1 MSSDIFSPKEKIIS
15 NIDRV
20 LELFETGITS
30 PVLVEIDPS
39 NACNHGCYF
48 CISSYIH
55 LPESKHLET
64 YDRSVMS
71 KDVLMSLCKDIVK
84 MNVRA
89 VNWTGGGEPTVNSNL
104 KYAIEYLGKHNVKMG
119 MFTNGTLL
127 DRFNLFETLV
137 NNMSWVRF
145 SIDAGNEKTYNTIR
159 RPSKNQTWSKMI
171 NNLEKLISVNNKI
184 DIGLGFVITPDTYTG
199 IIDFANKFKDYDVK
213 YCQYKPE
220 IVNRERENG
229 VQRKKEFWQKIEPLL
244 KEAKNIL
251 GSKFQINDYKLE
263 DLEVNTEN
271 YGRTYKKCLGS
282 QISPAIGADG
292 EVYVCT
298 NHRGYKQYSYG
309 NLNQNSFDIIW
320 NNIQVKNNIMHK
332 IDNVEKFK
340 NCTQLCKPHESNKA
354 IWNLYEEYNNSVD
367 KEMFKNNLYK
377 QKLNIDNGIIH
388 KEFI

>member
-1 MSSDIFSPKEKIIS
+1 
-15 NIDRV
+15 
-20 LELFETGITS
+20 
-30 PVLVEIDPS
+30 
-39 NACNHGCYF
+39 
-48 CISSYIH
+48 
-55 LPESKHLET
+55 
-64 YDRSVMS
+64 
-71 KDVLMSLCKDIVK
+71 
-84 MNVRA
+84 
-89 VNWTGGGEPTVNSNL
+89 
-104 KYAIEYLGKHNVKMG
+104 MG

-199 IIDFANKFKDYDVK
+199 IIDFANKFKDYNVK

-263 DLEVNTEN
+263 DLEVNTKN

-309 NLNQNSFDIIW
+309 NLNQNSFGTIW

-354 IWNLYEEYNNSVD
+354 IWNLYKEYNNSVD
-367 KEMFKNNLYK
+367 KEMFKSNLYK

>member
-1 MSSDIFSPKEKIIS
+1 M
-15 NIDRV
+15 
-20 LELFETGITS
+20 
-30 PVLVEIDPS
+30 
-39 NACNHGCYF
+39 
-48 CISSYIH
+48 
-55 LPESKHLET
+55 
-64 YDRSVMS
+64 
-71 KDVLMSLCKDIVK
+71 
-84 MNVRA
+84 
-89 VNWTGGGEPTVNSNL
+89 
-104 KYAIEYLGKHNVKMG
+104 
-119 MFTNGTLL
+119 
-127 DRFNLFETLV
+127 
-137 NNMSWVRF
+137 
-145 SIDAGNEKTYNTIR
+145 
-159 RPSKNQTWSKMI
+159 
-171 NNLEKLISVNNKI
+171 
-184 DIGLGFVITPDTYTG
+184 
-199 IIDFANKFKDYDVK
+199 
-213 YCQYKPE
+213 
-220 IVNRERENG
+220 
-229 VQRKKEFWQKIEPLL
+229 

-263 DLEVNTEN
+263 DLEVNTKN

-309 NLNQNSFDIIW
+309 NLNQNSFGTIW

-354 IWNLYEEYNNSVD
+354 IWNLYKEYNNSVD